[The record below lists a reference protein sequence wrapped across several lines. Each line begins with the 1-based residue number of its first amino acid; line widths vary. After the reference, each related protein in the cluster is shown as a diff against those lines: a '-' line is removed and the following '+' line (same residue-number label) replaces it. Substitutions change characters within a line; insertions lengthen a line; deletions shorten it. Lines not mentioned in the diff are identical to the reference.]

1 MRDFRRNTLRHV
13 FATLLAIAIGLV
25 VCALLSGCKT
35 TEVVREVPVVV
46 EHTTTQHHTDIV
58 RDTLLMRDS
67 VYHYVQGDTV
77 IIERWHHV
85 IDVNRMVVTDT
96 VRDTIPKVVEVTKT
110 ERVEVAAPLRWWQK
124 SLMWLGGILAAL
136 ACCCAGWIIWRVRA

>member
-1 MRDFRRNTLRHV
+1 MV
-13 FATLLAIAIGLV
+13 AIALGLIA
-25 VCALLSGCKT
+25 CALLSGCKT

-85 IDVNRMVVTDT
+85 VDVNNMIHTDT
-96 VRDTIPKVVEVTKT
+96 IHDTIPKVVTATKVVTKT
-110 ERVEVAAPLRWWQK
+110 EPRAVQWWQVAA
-124 SLMWLGGILAAL
+124 ILAAFGVVIYI
-136 ACCCAGWIIWRVRA
+136 CKRR

>member
-1 MRDFRRNTLRHV
+1 MRDFRRKTLRHV
-13 FATLLAIAIGLV
+13 IATLLAIAIGMV
-25 VCALLSGCKT
+25 VCALLSGCRT

-58 RDTLLMRDS
+58 RDTLMMRDS

-85 IDVNRMVVTDT
+85 IDVSKMIVADT
-96 VRDTIPKVVEVTKT
+96 IHDTIPKVVTATKVVTKT
-110 ERVEVAAPLRWWQK
+110 EPRAVQWWQVAA
-124 SLMWLGGILAAL
+124 ILAAFGVVIYI
-136 ACCCAGWIIWRVRA
+136 CKRR

>member
-1 MRDFRRNTLRHV
+1 MREFRRETIRHLL
-13 FATLLAIAIGLV
+13 ATLLAIAIGLV

-58 RDTLLMRDS
+58 RDTLRMRDS
-67 VYHYVQGDTV
+67 VYHYIKGDTT

-85 IDVNRMVVTDT
+85 VDVNKMVVTDT
-96 VRDTIPKVVEVTKT
+96 VRDTIPKVVTATKVVTKT
-110 ERVEVAAPLRWWQK
+110 EPRAVQWWQVAA
-124 SLMWLGGILAAL
+124 ILAAFG
-136 ACCCAGWIIWRVRA
+136 AVIYICKRR

>member
-1 MRDFRRNTLRHV
+1 ML
-13 FATLLAIAIGLV
+13 ATLLAIAIGMV
-25 VCALLSGCKT
+25 VCALLSGCRT

-67 VYHYVQGDTV
+67 VYHYIKGDTT

-85 IDVNRMVVTDT
+85 IDVNKMIRTDT
-96 VRDTIPKVVEVTKT
+96 IHDTIPQVVTATKVVTKT
-110 ERVEVAAPLRWWQK
+110 EPRAVQWWQVAA
-124 SLMWLGGILAAL
+124 ILAAFGVVIYI
-136 ACCCAGWIIWRVRA
+136 CKRR

>member
-13 FATLLAIAIGLV
+13 IATLLAIAIGMV

-35 TEVVREVPVVV
+35 TEVVKEVPVVV

-67 VYHYVQGDTV
+67 VYHYIKGDTT

-85 IDVNRMVVTDT
+85 INVNKMIRTDT
-96 VRDTIPKVVEVTKT
+96 IHDTIPKVVTATKVVTKT
-110 ERVEVAAPLRWWQK
+110 EPRAVQWWQVAA
-124 SLMWLGGILAAL
+124 ILAAFGVVIYI
-136 ACCCAGWIIWRVRA
+136 CKRR

>member
-13 FATLLAIAIGLV
+13 FATLLAIAIGMV

-58 RDTLLMRDS
+58 RDTLMMRDS
-67 VYHYVQGDTV
+67 VYHYIKGDTT

-85 IDVNRMVVTDT
+85 IDVSKMIVTDT
-96 VRDTIPKVVEVTKT
+96 IHDTIPQVVTTTKVVTKT
-110 ERVEVAAPLRWWQK
+110 EPRAVQWWQVAV
-124 SLMWLGGILAAL
+124 ILAAFGVVIYI
-136 ACCCAGWIIWRVRA
+136 CKRR

>member
-1 MRDFRRNTLRHV
+1 MREFRRNTLRHV
-13 FATLLAIAIGLV
+13 IATLLAIAIGMV

-46 EHTTTQHHTDIV
+46 EHTTTEHHTDIV

-67 VYHYVQGDTV
+67 VYHYIKGDTT

-85 IDVNRMVVTDT
+85 INVNKMIRTDT
-96 VRDTIPKVVEVTKT
+96 IHDTIPKVVTATKVVTKT
-110 ERVEVAAPLRWWQK
+110 EPRAVQWWQVAA
-124 SLMWLGGILAAL
+124 ILAAFGVVIYI
-136 ACCCAGWIIWRVRA
+136 CKRR

>member
-1 MRDFRRNTLRHV
+1 MRDFRRETIRHV

-67 VYHYVQGDTV
+67 VYHYIKGDTT

-85 IDVNRMVVTDT
+85 VDVNKMVVTDT
-96 VRDTIPKVVEVTKT
+96 VRDTIPKVVTATKVVTKT
-110 ERVEVAAPLRWWQK
+110 EPRAVQWWQVAA
-124 SLMWLGGILAAL
+124 ILAAFG
-136 ACCCAGWIIWRVRA
+136 AVIYICKKR

>member
-13 FATLLAIAIGLV
+13 FATLLAIAIGMV
-25 VCALLSGCKT
+25 VCALLSGCRT
-35 TEVVREVPVVV
+35 TEVVREVPVAV

-85 IDVNRMVVTDT
+85 VDVNKMIIADTIHDTVPRVVTT
-96 VRDTIPKVVEVTKT
+96 TKVITKT
-110 ERVEVAAPLRWWQK
+110 EPRAVQWWQVAA
-124 SLMWLGGILAAL
+124 ILAAFG
-136 ACCCAGWIIWRVRA
+136 AVIYICKRR

>member
-1 MRDFRRNTLRHV
+1 MRDFRCNTIRHLL
-13 FATLLAIAIGLV
+13 ATLLAIAIGMV

-46 EHTTTQHHTDIV
+46 EHTTTEHHTDIV

-67 VYHYVQGDTV
+67 VYHYIKGDTI

-85 IDVNRMVVTDT
+85 VDVNKMIRTDT
-96 VRDTIPKVVEVTKT
+96 IHDTIPQVVTATKVITKT
-110 ERVEVAAPLRWWQK
+110 EPRAVQWWQVAA
-124 SLMWLGGILAAL
+124 ILAAFGVVIYI
-136 ACCCAGWIIWRVRA
+136 CKRR

>member
-13 FATLLAIAIGLV
+13 MATLLAIAIGMV

-46 EHTTTQHHTDIV
+46 AHTTTQHHTDIV

-77 IIERWHHV
+77 IIERWHHS
-85 IDVNRMVVTDT
+85 IAVNKVMVADT
-96 VRDTIPKVVEVTKT
+96 IHDTIPKVVTATKVVTKT
-110 ERVEVAAPLRWWQK
+110 EPRAVQWWQVAA
-124 SLMWLGGILAAL
+124 ILAAFGVVIYI
-136 ACCCAGWIIWRVRA
+136 CKRR

>member
-1 MRDFRRNTLRHV
+1 MRDFRRETIRHV

-67 VYHYVQGDTV
+67 VYHYIKGDTT

-85 IDVNRMVVTDT
+85 VDVNKMVVTDT
-96 VRDTIPKVVEVTKT
+96 VRDTIPKVVTATKVVTKT
-110 ERVEVAAPLRWWQK
+110 EPRAVQWWQVAA
-124 SLMWLGGILAAL
+124 ILAAFGVVIYI
-136 ACCCAGWIIWRVRA
+136 CKRR